1 MITRSTLTA
10 LLLLT
15 LLAFAGC
22 SAPEDS
28 GLVGY
33 AEGDFI
39 RIAPDQPARITEAL
53 AAEGEHVLAGSL
65 LIRQDDTAERAA
77 LAAIEARIDAATARY
92 DDALAGARD
101 PEIAAARDLL
111 RQALATQAEADQAR
125 DRNQAL
131 FADGHISQAR
141 LDTAIAAARAA
152 DARVDEMRQRLNIV
166 QLPARSDQL
175 RALQAEIAAAEAE
188 REGAAYRLT
197 LRTVTAP
204 ADARIHRQL
213 RFVGEQA
220 GPTAPVYELLP
231 DGAVHAVLFIPE
243 PELAALPVGS
253 RLAVSCDA
261 CAADLMATIATIDD
275 AAEFTPP
282 ILYSDS
288 SRARLVFRAEARFD
302 DTPPPPGTPLFF
314 EPRP

>member
-1 MITRSTLTA
+1 MTRPILTVLLPLA
-10 LLLLT
+10 TLLL
-15 LLAFAGC
+15 AGC
-22 SAPEDS
+22 NAPEET
-28 GLVGY
+28 GLHGY

-39 RIAPDQPARITEAL
+39 RIAPDLPGRITEAP
-53 AAEGEHVLAGSL
+53 AREGERIAAGSVL
-65 LIRQDDTAERAA
+65 VRQDDTAEQAA
-77 LAAIEARIDAATARY
+77 LAAIESRIDAATARY

-111 RQALATQAEADQAR
+111 RQALAAQSDADQAR
-125 DRNQAL
+125 ERSRAL

-141 LDTAIAAARAA
+141 LDTAEAAAQSA

-188 REGAAYRLT
+188 REGARYRVAQ
-197 LRTVTAP
+197 RTVTAP
-204 ADARIHRQL
+204 ANARIHRQL

-220 GPTAPVYELLP
+220 GPTAAVYELLP

-243 PELAALPVGS
+243 PQLADLPVGT
-253 RLAVSCDA
+253 RLAVRCDA
-261 CAADLMATIATIDD
+261 CETGLTVTISTIDD
-275 AAEFTPP
+275 TAEFTPP
-282 ILYSDS
+282 ILYSDA
-288 SRARLVFRAEARFD
+288 SRARLVFRAEALWD
-302 DTPPPPGTPLFF
+302 ADPPPPGTPLFL